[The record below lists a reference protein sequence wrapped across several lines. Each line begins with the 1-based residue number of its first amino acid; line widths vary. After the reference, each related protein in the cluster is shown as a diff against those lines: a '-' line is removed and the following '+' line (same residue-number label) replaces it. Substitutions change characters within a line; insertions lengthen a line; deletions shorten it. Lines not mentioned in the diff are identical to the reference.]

1 MLLKRFSNTFSAP
14 IAAIPN
20 LSLSSGQFPSALKHA
35 VVSPILK
42 KTTVDTDEPNS
53 YRPVSNLPFLSKLL
67 ERAVF
72 IELTDHLA
80 RHTLLPDR
88 QSAYRQNYFT
98 ETALLGLRNDM
109 LLAADE
115 GHGTALVLLDLS
127 AAFDTI
133 DHDILL
139 NLLNKSCG
147 LTGPVLGWFSNYLWG
162 AYPGRGDWQR
172 SVTHYEH
179 PFRRTPRLS
188 SRWNA
193 LHDLHRLIAFRDGHR
208 RRDDRRFLRRH
219 SGPNQALPRPEHLFL
234 APAFQSSLSPLFMVP

>member
-67 ERAVF
+67 ERPVF
-72 IELTDHLA
+72 IQLTEHLS
-80 RHTLLPDR
+80 RHSLLPDR
-88 QSAYRQNYFT
+88 QSAYRQNYST
-98 ETALLGLRNDM
+98 ETALFGLRNDM
-109 LLAADE
+109 LLATDE

-133 DHDILL
+133 DHDVLL
-139 NLLNKSCG
+139 DRLNNCCG
-147 LTGPVLGWFSNYLWG
+147 LTGPVVNWFSS
-162 AYPGRGDWQR
+162 YP
-172 SVTHYEH
+172 
-179 PFRRTPRLS
+179 
-188 SRWNA
+188 
-193 LHDLHRLIAFRDGHR
+193 
-208 RRDDRRFLRRH
+208 
-219 SGPNQALPRPEHLFL
+219 
-234 APAFQSSLSPLFMVP
+234 